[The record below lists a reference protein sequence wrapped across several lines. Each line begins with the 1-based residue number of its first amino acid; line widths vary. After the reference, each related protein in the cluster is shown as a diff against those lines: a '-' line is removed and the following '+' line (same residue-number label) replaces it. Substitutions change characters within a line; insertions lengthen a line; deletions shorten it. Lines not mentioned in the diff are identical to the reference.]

1 MDSGSSSM
9 ESPTPGFR
17 IKVKSFSSSHFSMAG
32 SSRRTVR
39 DETSS
44 FSDTAPTG
52 IGFPAVFDRIR
63 MISRCLEVRVWEDDV
78 FDYFADICV
87 SSLPFDYILPSTP
100 GMCNVIFWRFCRY
113 PLVTNRGFGQNDG
126 RDAGWNGI
134 QIAWLS
140 NIRSCDIVGNG

>member
-1 MDSGSSSM
+1 MKKISSG
-9 ESPTPGFR
+9 
-17 IKVKSFSSSHFSMAG
+17 KV
-32 SSRRTVR
+32 REIYEV
-39 DETSS
+39 DEDKLLLVVS
-44 FSDTAPTG
+44 
-52 IGFPAVFDRIR
+52 DRI
-63 MISRCLEVRVWEDDV
+63 S
-78 FDYFADICV
+78 A
-87 SSLPFDYILPSTP
+87 FDYILPSTP